1 MKPDRVKLSRW
12 LCASA
17 LHLTKAPA
25 IGGTR
30 AWQPWEFEER
40 VTVRPARLA
49 AVLLIIVLAPGV
61 SAALRSPTRSS
72 ANLLLRPNVRTGQTI
87 AWDLRVPEP
96 EDLVLPPDLR
106 WRSDIFTC
114 TVLKGSSDDFT
125 VSRRIKVYM
134 PADRPYEV
142 GDPPRF
148 VGKTRPAR
156 MYRLLRSPIT
166 ISRGQEF
173 TIEGLPLRDDPL
185 CNFYSASMFGEPPPT
200 IEIGSTWTF
209 DRTKFTRF
217 CKTCTGRTTVVTL
230 DTAKG
235 VVGLRSRLS
244 SGAKGETDDLID
256 MTVAD
261 GGVIIVETHRYLGA
275 DSRAAITD
283 VTRLMNP

>member
-1 MKPDRVKLSRW
+1 
-12 LCASA
+12 
-17 LHLTKAPA
+17 
-25 IGGTR
+25 
-30 AWQPWEFEER
+30 
-40 VTVRPARLA
+40 
-49 AVLLIIVLAPGV
+49 
-61 SAALRSPTRSS
+61 
-72 ANLLLRPNVRTGQTI
+72 
-87 AWDLRVPEP
+87 
-96 EDLVLPPDLR
+96 
-106 WRSDIFTC
+106 
-114 TVLKGSSDDFT
+114 
-125 VSRRIKVYM
+125 
-134 PADRPYEV
+134 
-142 GDPPRF
+142 
-148 VGKTRPAR
+148 
-156 MYRLLRSPIT
+156 
-166 ISRGQEF
+166 
-173 TIEGLPLRDDPL
+173 
-185 CNFYSASMFGEPPPT
+185 MFGEPPPT